1 MRRVLL
7 VCIAILA
14 LGALAA
20 IAQIMGRASRVQ
32 DTYAKDQGYFYRMT
46 AKFTVKETGEA
57 LDFDYVVAC
66 NIRLTRWRDGGL
78 SNDSTFS
85 PRVIVKATAGGQ
97 AVMLKTFNLCNGIT
111 SENENLP
118 PDALPMAIW
127 FDSVEDLS
135 NGLAYVSDDAFE
147 NPLGRLTFRGARVD
161 AATRADWE
169 AWRKKAA
176 DEYVDR
182 GALPGPWGYD
192 YPDNMNINNP
202 DIGRYV
208 SSCYG
213 YKRMKMPAVIGRK
226 VRDLWPPERPHFW
239 TVPNEDESKIGNLL
253 HDASVTS
260 PPGTSGWIR
269 RFGSYGTD
277 QTGMM
282 PVRSGRTVG
291 RAPHAGRAWP
301 AETYPAL
308 WPPMTSAH
316 PLTVEPPTAP
326 RDVYLHKL
334 DFREGALNGFA
345 ACRNREDSS
354 FLRIAKV
361 DPDWRKKTHVFMVD
375 AEVVRRID
383 DGRVF
388 GLRPTYIVER
398 DEYIFLY
405 FSIGL

>member
-1 MRRVLL
+1 MTLKSL
-7 VCIAILA
+7 VITAIAA
-14 LGALAA
+14 LGLCVGATYV
-20 IAQIMGRASRVQ
+20 MGQRSRVQ
-32 DTYAKDQGYFYRMT
+32 GTYAKDRGYFYRMT

-85 PRVIVKATAGGQ
+85 PRVMVKATAAGQ
-97 AVMLKTFNLCNGIT
+97 AVMLKTFYLCNGLT

-135 NGLAYVSDDAFE
+135 NGIGYVSEDAFE
-147 NPLGRLTFRGARVD
+147 NPLGKLTFGGARVD

-192 YPDNMNINNP
+192 YPDNLNINNP

-208 SSCYG
+208 SACYG
-213 YKRMKMPAVIGRK
+213 YKRMKMPEVIGEK
-226 VRDLWPPERPHFW
+226 VRALWPPEGNRFW
-239 TVPNEDESKIGNLL
+239 TVPNEDDSRLGNLL
-253 HDASVTS
+253 NDGRVTW
-260 PPGTSGWIR
+260 PPGMGGWAR
-269 RFGSYGTD
+269 RFGHPGSD

-291 RAPHAGRAWP
+291 LPPHAGRAWP
-301 AETYPAL
+301 AEAYPAL
-308 WPPMTSAH
+308 WPPMASAH
-316 PLTVEPPTAP
+316 PLTVEAPTAP
-326 RDVYLHKL
+326 QDVYVHKL
-334 DFREGALNGFA
+334 DFREGALKGFA
-345 ACRNREDSS
+345 ACRNRQDDAG
-354 FLRIAKV
+354 LRIAKV
-361 DPDWRKKTHVFMVD
+361 DPDWRKKTHVFLVD
-375 AEVVRRID
+375 DQVVRRID
-383 DGRVF
+383 DGQVF
-388 GLRPTYIVER
+388 TLRPTYIAER
-398 DEYIFLY
+398 DEYIFSY
-405 FSIGL
+405 FSVGL